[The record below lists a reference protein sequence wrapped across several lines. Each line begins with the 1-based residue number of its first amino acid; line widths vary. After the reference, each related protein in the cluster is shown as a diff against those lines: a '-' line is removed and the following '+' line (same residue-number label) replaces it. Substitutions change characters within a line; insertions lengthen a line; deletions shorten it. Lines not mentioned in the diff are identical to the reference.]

1 MISHLRI
8 TAFATIEEMTVSFD
22 EGLTVITGETGA
34 GKSLLIDALFLVSG
48 QKPRG
53 LSVRPGRNEG
63 IVEASFSPPS
73 LPIPESLKDILTSD
87 EDLVIRR
94 VVTSTGRFR
103 QTINGQ
109 PVSNAQ
115 LQSLVEILFD
125 LVGQGENHRLVK
137 SEVHR
142 QYLDAFAGTTLLAE
156 RFEGLRR
163 EILALRREREEMAAQ
178 RERDRLDMEERVRMR
193 EDAELLSGRPG
204 EFEELSQTLS
214 AQLNLQEI
222 LLLAGRS
229 YGALYEDDQSI
240 LTLLVRVSSDLER
253 ILSLDPTLAF
263 LRTSLREATEILKDT
278 AHELYRYRESME
290 MDPDRLASLEG
301 RFSLYRRLAQKYHVR
316 PEDLVSHLEQW
327 TAQDEGA
334 ADRAVEELEDR
345 IRESEKSLKGLGE
358 SLGLQRREAAGRFS
372 EAVCAV
378 LRRLRIDHPSF
389 SVSFEPY
396 PDSLGGPFGQE
407 RVEFLFSANP
417 GMPECPLGQVASGGE
432 ISRVLLSIKAVLADL
447 DSVPTLV
454 FDEIDSGIGG
464 EVGEVLGDLLKEIG
478 RRRQVLAI
486 THLHQVARK
495 GDHHLLV
502 RKMSED
508 GHTRSQISEIEGEDR
523 VREIARMLGGEKM
536 SPQAMR
542 IARELLD

>member
-1 MISHLRI
+1 MS
-8 TAFATIEEMTVSFD
+8 VSFD
-22 EGLTVITGETGA
+22 EGLTVVTGETGA
-34 GKSLLIDALFLVSG
+34 GKSLLVDALFLVSG

-53 LSVRPGRNEG
+53 LSVRPGCNEG
-63 IVEASFSPPS
+63 IVEASFSAPS
-73 LPIPESLKDILTSD
+73 LPIPESLTDILSSD

-94 VVTSTGRFR
+94 VVTPNGRFR
-103 QTINGQ
+103 QTVNGQ
-109 PVSNAQ
+109 AVSTSQ

-125 LVGQGENHRLVK
+125 LVGQGENHRLIK
-137 SEVHR
+137 SDAHR
-142 QYLDAFAGTTLLAE
+142 HYLDSFSGVAELAE

-163 EILALRREREEMAAQ
+163 EILALRREREELSAQ
-178 RERDRLDMEERVRMR
+178 RERDLREREERIRMR
-193 EDAELLSGRPG
+193 EDAELLSGSPG

-222 LLLAGRS
+222 LTVAGRS
-229 YGALYEDDQSI
+229 YGALYEDDQSV
-240 LTLLVRVSSDLER
+240 LALLGRVASDLEH
-253 ILSLDPTLAF
+253 ILSLDPTLHP
-263 LRTSLREATEILKDT
+263 LRTALEEATEILKDS
-278 AHELYRYRESME
+278 AHELHRYRESME
-290 MDPDRLASLEG
+290 MDPEKLAALEG
-301 RFSLYRRLAQKYHVR
+301 RFSLYRRLAQKYRVR
-316 PEDLVSHLEQW
+316 PEELVIHLDQV
-327 TAQDEGA
+327 TAEDAGA
-334 ADRAVEELEDR
+334 ADRALEEVEGRILEA
-345 IRESEKSLKGLGE
+345 EKSLRTLGE
-358 SLGLQRREAAGRFS
+358 SLGIRRREAAGRFS

-389 SVSFEPY
+389 SVSLDPY
-396 PDSLGGPFGQE
+396 PDFLGGPFGME

-447 DSVPTLV
+447 DEVPTLV

-502 RKMSED
+502 QKVAED
-508 GHTRSQISEIEGEDR
+508 GHTRSRISAIAGEDR

-536 SPQAMR
+536 SPQTMR

>member
-8 TAFATIEEMTVSFD
+8 AAFATIEEMSVSFD

-34 GKSLLIDALFLVSG
+34 GKSLLVDALFLVSG

-53 LSVRPGRNEG
+53 LSVRPGCPEG
-63 IVEASFSPPS
+63 IVEASFSAPS
-73 LPIPESLKDILTSD
+73 LPIPESLTEILSSD

-94 VVTSTGRFR
+94 VVTANGRFR
-103 QTINGQ
+103 QTVNGQ
-109 PVSNAQ
+109 SVSTSQ

-137 SEVHR
+137 SEAHR
-142 QYLDAFAGTTLLAE
+142 HYLDAFAGATELSE

-163 EILALRREREEMAAQ
+163 EILALRREREEIAAQ
-178 RERDRLDMEERVRMR
+178 RDRDLREREERIRMR

-204 EFEELSQTLS
+204 EFEELSQMLS

-222 LLLAGRS
+222 LMVAGRS
-229 YGALYEDDQSI
+229 YGALYEDDQSV
-240 LTLLVRVSSDLER
+240 LALMGRVASDLDH
-253 ILSLDPTLAF
+253 ILSLDPTLQP
-263 LRTSLREATEILKDT
+263 LRTALEEATEILKDS
-278 AHELYRYRESME
+278 AHELHRYRESME
-290 MDPDRLASLEG
+290 MDPEKLAALEE
-301 RFSLYRRLAQKYHVR
+301 RFSLFRRLAQKYRVR
-316 PEDLVSHLEQW
+316 PEELVRHLEQV
-327 TAQDEGA
+327 TAEDAGE
-334 ADRAVEELEDR
+334 ADRVLEEMDCR
-345 IRESEKSLKGLGE
+345 ILAAEKSLREVGR
-358 SLGLQRREAAGRFS
+358 SLGALRREASGRFS

-389 SVSFEPY
+389 SVSTDPY
-396 PDSLGGPFGQE
+396 SDPLGGPFGME
-407 RVEFLFSANP
+407 KVEFLFSANP

-432 ISRVLLSIKAVLADL
+432 ISRVLLAIKAVLADL
-447 DSVPTLV
+447 DEVPTLV

-502 RKMSED
+502 QKVTEA
-508 GHTRSQISEIEGEDR
+508 GHTHSRISPITGEDR

-536 SPQAMR
+536 SPQTMR